1 MNNVTVNTNTTS
13 NQVFN
18 FGDYQVRTVIKEG
31 EPWFVAKDVCSV
43 LELTNNREAISRLDE
58 DEKGVNTVYT
68 LGGNQNLTTINES
81 GLYSLILTSRKP
93 EAKAF
98 KKWVTSEVLPS
109 IRKQGKYEVK
119 PTVPQSYSQALLE
132 AGRLAAIVEQQELL
146 MQQQEL
152 LMQQQELLMQEQKE
166 ALILAAPKIE
176 YVDNFV
182 ERGNNRSLTDV
193 AKELEISA
201 KELGRWL
208 RQEGHAWKN
217 KTPLRWK
224 QTFIDNGYGSQK
236 LFSNENVN
244 VSQALVTPEGDIFIK
259 ENYKS
264 KE

>member
-1 MNNVTVNTNTTS
+1 MNNVTVNTTTNTTN

-68 LGGNQNLTTINES
+68 LGGNQNLTIINES

-146 MQQQEL
+146 MQ
-152 LMQQQELLMQEQKE
+152 EQKE
-166 ALILAAPKIE
+166 ALILAAPKVE

-224 QTFIDNGYGSQK
+224 QTFIDSGYGSQK

-244 VSQALVTPEGDIFIK
+244 ISQALVTPEGDIFIK
-259 ENYKS
+259 ENYKP
-264 KE
+264 KN

>member
-1 MNNVTVNTNTTS
+1 MNNVTVNTNTTN

-31 EPWFVAKDVCSV
+31 EPWFVAKDVADILDYSEASAMTRHLDDDDKESV
-43 LELTNNREAISRLDE
+43 KLTVRGQEQEFIL
-58 DEKGVNTVYT
+58 V
-68 LGGNQNLTTINES
+68 NES
-81 GLYSLILTSRKP
+81 GLYSAILKSRKP

-119 PTVPQSYSQALLE
+119 ATVPQSYSQALLE

-146 MQQQEL
+146 MQ
-152 LMQQQELLMQEQKE
+152 EQKE
-166 ALILAAPKIE
+166 ALILAAPKVE

-224 QTFIDNGYGSQK
+224 QTFIDSGYGSQK

-244 VSQALVTPEGDIFIK
+244 ISQALVTPEGDIFVK
-259 ENYKS
+259 ENYKP

>member
-1 MNNVTVNTNTTS
+1 MNTVTANANTSNTS

-18 FGDYQVRTVIKEG
+18 FGDHEVRTLIKEG

-43 LELTNNREAISRLDE
+43 LELTNNRDAVSRLDCE
-58 DEKGVNTVYT
+58 DKSEVSIADTSSNGVTQSRT
-68 LGGNQNLTTINES
+68 LTIINES

-146 MQQQEL
+146 MQ
-152 LMQQQELLMQEQKE
+152 EQKQ
-166 ALILAAPKIE
+166 ALILAAPKVE

-224 QTFIDNGYGSQK
+224 QTFIDSGYGSQK

-259 ENYKS
+259 ENYKP
-264 KE
+264 EE